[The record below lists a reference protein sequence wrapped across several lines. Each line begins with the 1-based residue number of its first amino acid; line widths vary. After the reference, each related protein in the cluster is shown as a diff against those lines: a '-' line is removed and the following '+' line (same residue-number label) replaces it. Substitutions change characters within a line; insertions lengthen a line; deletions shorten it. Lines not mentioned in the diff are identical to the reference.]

1 MLSQT
6 RHDPDP
12 PRTSRTVLD
21 CQRADDR
28 SNRWSAWY
36 CGDHGGNAPA
46 APVPQSGGAER
57 SRAGKG
63 SHAAGID
70 SLIPNS
76 FPSMKQ
82 TYLTTLTP
90 LRGVAALLVVV
101 FHFNLM
107 VMPIIDPAITQ
118 LHRHWSLMVDFFFIL
133 SGFIMTYVYG
143 EWFAGWVSGKR
154 YRRYMA
160 ARFARIYP
168 LHLLMLLWLVG
179 VYIILVP
186 VNHLP
191 QDAESQMVFDLKTIP
206 LHLLLLHGFN
216 QAWTGTWNL
225 PAWSIGSEWLLY
237 LLFPL
242 LMPRFRRLPGW
253 GKTSLFV
260 VVLALY
266 GYLSKPLSEV
276 LLQKPWL
283 PPMHYIIDEIMF
295 PDSFLRCL
303 AGFGLGMI
311 THEGYEGRWAA
322 NGLGRSWVFA
332 GLVAGLFIAWHFQMP
347 DGLTVWVFPLLI
359 LGAAYN
365 TGRLAKL
372 LQTLPLQ
379 RLGDWSY
386 SIYMVHVPI
395 MFTFLAIQQ
404 LTQPAADVTTGP
416 VVYGLEGPVTCLI
429 YVLLVLGVSALT
441 YRLVEVPARRWLNPR
456 LKTQPMLSSAVSA

>member
-1 MLSQT
+1 
-6 RHDPDP
+6 
-12 PRTSRTVLD
+12 
-21 CQRADDR
+21 
-28 SNRWSAWY
+28 
-36 CGDHGGNAPA
+36 
-46 APVPQSGGAER
+46 
-57 SRAGKG
+57 
-63 SHAAGID
+63 
-70 SLIPNS
+70 
-76 FPSMKQ
+76 MKQ

-90 LRGVAALLVVV
+90 LRGIAALLVVV

-118 LHRHWSLMVDFFFIL
+118 LHRHWALMVDFFFIL

-143 EWFAGWVSGKR
+143 EWFDERVSSSR
-154 YRRYMA
+154 FRRYMA
-160 ARFARIYP
+160 ARFARVYP
-168 LHLLMLLWLVG
+168 LHVLMLLWLIGIYV
-179 VYIILVP
+179 ILVP
-186 VNHLP
+186 VNHIKL
-191 QDAESQMVFDLKTIP
+191 DADAQSVFDLGSIP
-206 LHLLLLHGFN
+206 LHILMLHGFN
-216 QAWTGTWNL
+216 QAWTGTWNT

-242 LMPRFRRLPGW
+242 LMPGFRKLPGW
-253 GKTSLFV
+253 GKASLLV

-283 PPMHYIIDEIMF
+283 PPMHHIIDEITF

-311 THEGYEGRWAA
+311 THESSERRWLV

-332 GLVAGLFIAWHFQMP
+332 GLATGLFIAWHFQVP

-372 LQTLPLQ
+372 LQTRALQ

-395 MFTFLAIQQ
+395 MFTFLAVQ
-404 LTQPAADVTTGP
+404 LANPPGSSSAPEPVSYGP
-416 VVYGLEGPVTCLI
+416 QGPITCLI

-441 YRLVEVPARRWLNPR
+441 YRFVEVPARLWLNPR
-456 LKTQPMLSSAVSA
+456 LKARPILPDAVPV